1 MVEHYRGMSNQG
13 QKFSLE
19 VINKSMLAVEMIRTY
34 KKEAQIAERNGERK
48 EGSKTP
54 TAEQVENLENMI
66 TACQTD
72 MQTEIVAGSL
82 DPQELVKNPLS
93 LQRLK
98 VGSTLALIA
107 ATQDKSQQ
115 KVASDRA
122 LANMLFFNHWH
133 NYENQ
138 SSNILEMVR
147 RYETPLK

>member
-1 MVEHYRGMSNQG
+1 MSNQN

-34 KKEAQIAERNGERK
+34 KKERSGDRK

-54 TAEQVENLENMI
+54 TAEQVENLEKMI
-66 TACQTD
+66 TACHTD
-72 MQTEIVAGSL
+72 MQTEIVAGSQ
-82 DPQELVKNPLS
+82 DPLELVKNPLS